1 MDFTEKTLSSQLI
14 FSGRIIDVS
23 VDTVLLPDGS
33 QSTREIVRHA
43 EAVAIVAI
51 DDRQNIYLVKQ
62 YRKPIE
68 KVLLEIPAGILEPE
82 EDIIAA
88 AHRELAEE
96 TGLRAGKMDKIL
108 SFYTAPGFTDELI
121 HLFVATN
128 LSQGETNLDIDEF
141 VETVYLPIKDT
152 YQMIVNGE
160 ISDAKSIIGIQYI
173 YKSLQE

>member
-1 MDFTEKTLSSQLI
+1 MNFTEKTIETKPI
-14 FSGRIIDVS
+14 FTGRIIDVS

-51 DDRQNIYLVKQ
+51 DDEKNIYLVKQ

-68 KVLLEIPAGILEPE
+68 RVLLEIPAGILEPG
-82 EDIIAA
+82 EDIVAC

-96 TGLRAGKMDKIL
+96 TGLRAGKLEKIL

-121 HLFVATN
+121 HIFLATN
-128 LSQGETNLDIDEF
+128 LSQGATNLDIDEF
-141 VETVYLPIKDT
+141 VETVCLPIKDL

-160 ISDAKSIIGIQYI
+160 ISDGKSIIGIQCI
-173 YKSLQE
+173 YKNMQE